1 MMHSPMTPPPCDGS
15 PETTKA
21 SKASLKKKAHAQQ
34 GAALL
39 AALLTVALVT
49 TLAAGAVWQQWRGIE
64 VESAERH
71 RAQARWLLL
80 GSLDW
85 ARVIL
90 REDALSDGAQTPTDH
105 LAEPW
110 AVPLQ
115 EARLSSFLSALPEGG
130 SADSEEVA
138 LSEQVFLSGQIVD
151 VQSRMPL
158 LGLVQGDRVA
168 PAVVLKFERLFEA
181 LGLPPEQLRILTQGL
196 LRTQG
201 QQGAVLPQR
210 VSQLGWLGVSPQTVA
225 RISPYVHLLP
235 SGTPVNVNT
244 ASAMVLYASV
254 PGLSLSDAQRL
265 VQERSRSHWPT
276 LEAFEKATG
285 RSTALGSSHSVNT
298 RHFEVM
304 GTLRTPST
312 TISERSLLQ
321 RNGRELKVL
330 WREAGQWALAPALPV
345 AASLQ

>member
-1 MMHSPMTPPPCDGS
+1 MMNRPRITFIP
-15 PETTKA
+15 
-21 SKASLKKKAHAQQ
+21 QQ

-49 TLAAGAVWQQWRGIE
+49 TLAAGAVWQQWRGLE

-90 REDALSDGAQTPTDH
+90 REDALADGNQTPTDH

-115 EARLSSFLSALPEGG
+115 EARLSSFLAALPDGTGG
-130 SADSEEVA
+130 DSEDMA

-151 VQSRMPL
+151 LQSRMTL
-158 LGLVQGDRVA
+158 LNLVQGDRVV
-168 PAVVLKFERLFEA
+168 PSSLLTFERLFET
-181 LGLPPEQLRILTQGL
+181 LGLPPDQLRLLTQGL
-196 LRTQG
+196 LKAQS

-210 VSQLGWLGVSPQTVA
+210 VNQLTWFGLSAQTVA
-225 RISPYVHLLP
+225 RLSPYVNLLP
-235 SGTPVNVNT
+235 SATPVNVNT
-244 ASAMVLYASV
+244 ASASVLYASV
-254 PGLSLSDAQRL
+254 PSLSLSEAQRL
-265 VQERSRSHWPT
+265 VQERTRSHWPT
-276 LEAFEKATG
+276 MEAFEKAIG
-285 RSTALGSSHSVNT
+285 KRSVSSSTHSVNT
-298 RHFEVM
+298 RYFEVT
-304 GTLRTPST
+304 GKLRTPST
-312 TISERSLLQ
+312 TVTERSVLQ
-321 RNGRELKVL
+321 RDGRELKVL
-330 WREAGQWALAPALPV
+330 WRESGQWASAPTQPL